1 VTLALAEGSVPRA
14 ARLGHVH
21 AWDWLRI
28 AAMLDVAGLHLRG
41 EHLFGG
47 IGLPLFH
54 MLSVA
59 LSVSGERPPD
69 SARFAA
75 ARARRFLLP
84 WLFWSA
90 VFSGVRALAEQLAGR
105 AAWGWCEPRMLLYGP
120 IIALWFL
127 PFTVLASMAAH
138 LAQRALDGRRCE
150 PALLALLFCAGVLI
164 APLALRLPL
173 GWPFEQWLFSVPS
186 VLLGFVI
193 GRCCALLR
201 ERERVAAQ
209 LALGSL
215 TLVAAALVLWPFEP
229 DAAHHLS
236 RFVLAFSLISAALW
250 LPDRK
255 WALGAAARPLLLGVY
270 ILHPVLYQHVLD
282 AAVWKLGLGRAGWAR
297 IAAGVGASALC
308 VWLLR
313 RTPLRRF
320 V

>member
-1 VTLALAEGSVPRA
+1 MTLALAEAAVPRA

-28 AAMLDVAGLHLRG
+28 AALLDIAGLHLRG

-47 IGLPLFH
+47 MGLPLFH

-59 LSVSGERPPD
+59 LSVRGERPPD

-90 VFSGVRALAEQLAGR
+90 VFSCVRAATEQLAGR
-105 AAWGWCEPRMLLYGP
+105 PAWGWCEPHMLLYGP

-127 PFTVLASMAAH
+127 PFTLLACVAAH

-150 PALLALLFCAGVLI
+150 PPLLALLFCAGAFA

-201 ERERVAAQ
+201 ERAAAQ
-209 LALGSL
+209 LSLGSL
-215 TLVAAALVLWPFEP
+215 ALAAAALALCAFEP
-229 DAAHHLS
+229 DAARHLS
-236 RFVLAFSLISAALW
+236 RFVLAFGLISAALW
-250 LPDRK
+250 LPERK
-255 WALGAAARPLLLGVY
+255 WAVGAAARPLLLGVY
-270 ILHPVLYQHVLD
+270 ILHPVLYQYLLD
-282 AAVWKLGLGRAGWAR
+282 AALWKLGLGRAGWAR
-297 IAAGVGASALC
+297 VAAGVGASALC